1 MFNALHMRCRLA
13 ALALLSLLAAPTAAQ
28 AQAGDTSRY
37 ELANGCYDL
46 TSAGAKVAG
55 PFRMKATDLGSYL
68 LYTAGGRYFAKV
80 GNGVGEATAP
90 SPDADW
96 VVDGT
101 TGAFTLTTA
110 SGARLAAGGA
120 SFGEAGQFGF
130 AEAADCAIFP
140 EAEVNVEGAPSR
152 SRSPWGVVGGLLDAH
167 MHWMTADFL
176 GGNAH
181 CGQPWNPYG
190 VTVALKDCPDHSIP
204 GSPGNLLE
212 AALGG
217 PPTHDT
223 VGWPTFR
230 YWPDDRSLT
239 HETTYYKWVERA
251 WRGGLRLFV
260 NLYVDNISLCKI
272 FPGGKDATNCN
283 EMNTVRVQAK
293 ALRKIRDYID
303 AQYGGPG
310 KGWMRIVETPFEAR
324 RAIAAGKLAV
334 VQGIEISQLFDC
346 TLTNGV
352 PNCDRKKIQANLDE
366 MYELG
371 VRQME
376 VVNKFDNAFSGV
388 AGDGGTQGPI
398 VNNGNKTETGQYWD
412 MKTCRGTEEGD
423 HDREQI
429 GAAEFAAIPGA
440 TTLLAQLAPAGTV
453 PAYPPP
459 PHCNQRGLSEL
470 GRHLIDRLMAKG
482 MIIDPDHMSV
492 FARNATLDLLEAR
505 RYSGAIS
512 SHSWS
517 TATSYPRIYRLGGL
531 VTPIASDSKALVE
544 DWKTLKPQRDRR
556 FYYGFGY
563 GADMN
568 GFHKLGAPRGGE
580 AENPVTYPFKSWDGK
595 QTISRN
601 VAGERTWDINTDG
614 VDHYGLFPDW
624 VEDLRK
630 LAGDEIV
637 RDMGRGAESYLQM
650 WERAVGVPAKRAVPS
665 RDILRADGLMRVKL
679 GASNEALLR
688 SAGQP
693 EGRGPFV
700 WRYGIQKRPIP
711 NGKVYAVIGANGR
724 STLIASTG
732 REHQAEGVNVGDPAD
747 EVDGTLRL
755 GKGLRLSTRPNG
767 KGYVYGIRKGRVTF
781 TGVTS
786 LRGKAL
792 RAAVAR
798 LPIR

>member
-1 MFNALHMRCRLA
+1 VLLNALHMRTRIAVLTIFA
-13 ALALLSLLAAPTAAQ
+13 TLLSGASAQ
-28 AQAGDTSRY
+28 ADNSRFA
-37 ELANGCYDL
+37 LANGCYDL
-46 TSAGAKVAG
+46 TTAGAKVAG
-55 PFRMKATDLGSYL
+55 PLRLKATDLGSYM
-68 LYTAGGRYFAKV
+68 LYTKDQRFFAKA
-80 GNGVGEATAP
+80 GSGVGEAGSP

-96 VVDGT
+96 TVEGT

-110 SGARLAAGGA
+110 SGAKLAAGGT
-120 SFGEAGQFGF
+120 SFGDAGTFGF

-140 EAEVNVEGAPSR
+140 ESEVNVEGAPSR
-152 SRSPWGVVGGLLDAH
+152 SKSPWGVVGGFLDAH

-190 VTVALKDCPDHSIP
+190 VTVALEDCADHSIP
-204 GSPGNLLE
+204 GSPGNALE

-223 VGWPTFR
+223 VGWPTFN

-251 WRGGLRLFV
+251 WRSGLRLFV
-260 NLYVDNISLCKI
+260 NLYVDNIALCKV

-293 ALRKIRDYID
+293 ALRQIKDYID
-303 AQYGGPG
+303 AQHGGPG

-346 TLTNGV
+346 TLMNGV
-352 PNCDRKKIQANLDE
+352 PNCDREKIDRNLDE
-366 MYELG
+366 MHKLG
-371 VRQME
+371 IRQME
-376 VVNKFDNAFSGV
+376 LVNKFDNAFSGV
-388 AGDGGTQGPI
+388 AGDGGTQGPV
-398 VNNGNKTETGQYWD
+398 VNNGNRTETGQFWD
-412 MKTCRGTEEGD
+412 MKTCRGTAEND

-429 GAAEFAAIPGA
+429 GAAEFAAFPGA
-440 TTLLAQLAPAGTV
+440 TTLLAQLAPGGSV
-453 PAYPPP
+453 PVYPPP

-470 GRHLIDRLMAKG
+470 GRYLIDRMMAKG
-482 MIIDPDHMSV
+482 MIVDPDHMSV

-505 RYSGAIS
+505 RYSGAVS

-517 TATSYPRIYRLGGL
+517 TEASYPRIFRLGGV
-531 VTPIASDSKALVE
+531 VTPIAGNSKALVE
-544 DWKTLKPQRDRR
+544 DWKTIKPLRDKR

-568 GFHKLGAPRGGE
+568 GFHSLGKPRGGE

-595 QTISRN
+595 QTIAKN
-601 VAGERTWDINTDG
+601 VAGERTWDINVDG

-624 VEDLRK
+624 IEDVRK

-637 RDMGRGAESYLQM
+637 RDMSRGAEAYLQS
-650 WERAVGVPAKRAVPS
+650 WERAVGVPMTRPVPS
-665 RDILRADGLMRVKL
+665 RDIFASDGLMRVKL
-679 GASNEALLR
+679 GVSNEALLR

-700 WRYGIQKRPIP
+700 WRYGIQKRPIK
-711 NGKVYAVIGANGR
+711 NGKVFAVIGRDGR
-724 STLIASTG
+724 SKLIASTG
-732 REHQAEGVNVGDPAD
+732 LEHSADGINVGDPAAA
-747 EVDGTLRL
+747 VDSAALRL
-755 GKGLRLSTRPNG
+755 GKGVRLTTLGG
-767 KGYVYGIRKGRVTF
+767 KLGYVYGVKRGKVVF

-786 LRGKAL
+786 LRGKDL
-792 RAAVAR
+792 RTAVR
-798 LPIR
+798 RVDIL